1 MKRVRAF
8 FPQFLIMEF
17 FMSIFEIIMLI
28 CFGTAWPVSILKSW
42 TARSNNGKSL
52 FFMVIVLIGYMA
64 GILHKIFFLS
74 DAVII
79 LYIINF
85 AMVTIDILIYFRNER
100 IVSSFTN

>member
-1 MKRVRAF
+1 
-8 FPQFLIMEF
+8 
-17 FMSIFEIIMLI
+17 
-28 CFGTAWPVSILKSW
+28 
-42 TARSNNGKSL
+42 
-52 FFMVIVLIGYMA
+52 MVIVLIGYMA